1 MDDVERWRRTEELF
15 HQALELDEAACRAF
29 LDRECG
35 GDAELRRDVAR
46 LLAADRSA
54 AGRLDAAVGAA
65 VRSFHGVVAPGS
77 SIGRYE
83 ILEPLGEGGMGRVY
97 HARRSDDVFHKD
109 VAIKIVKS
117 GIDSAAILRRFQRER
132 RILATLE
139 HPSIARVL
147 DGGSTDD
154 GLPYLVMEYVD
165 GRSLLDYA
173 DEQHFDL
180 HERLRL
186 FAQVCEAV
194 QYAHDRQ
201 IVHRDLKPGNI
212 LVDATGRARLLDFGI
227 STLADH
233 RDRAVTATTT
243 GAGLM
248 TPRYASP
255 EQVRGEPLTAAS
267 DLYSLGVL
275 LYELLTASP
284 AHRIA
289 TESPAGILKAVC
301 EDAVPRPSEAAQA
314 AQEAGRHVPVP
325 PGDLKGDLDRIVLTA
340 IAKDPAL
347 RYASVRTMAE
357 DIQRYV
363 DSQPVLAS
371 GPTGSHPFRT
381 AIRRHPALAA
391 SLLVAVAGGLVAGGF
406 ILRTAQPARAAM
418 PAGKLMLAV
427 LPLDNMTG
435 SEDRA
440 YFVDGLHE
448 EIISRLGRL
457 QPARLGVIA
466 RTSVLQYRGAAKPIG
481 QIGRELGASYI
492 LEGSVREAGTTMRIT
507 AQLIQVSDQT
517 HLWTE
522 TYDRQTSD
530 LFTVQSE
537 IGAHVADALSVDVL
551 PEALSAVEPHRELSP
566 EAYAAYLR
574 ARYFWHRR
582 ALEYPTNAQRAV
594 DHFQSVTRA
603 APAYAAG
610 FAGLGQAYH
619 YVSSYSPSLE
629 QRRGLIEQAKAALSR
644 ALELDERSA
653 TALAALAWIRFRID
667 YEWKAAEEG
676 FRKALVIE
684 PNSADIHQQFATLLA
699 YGGRHDAAHR
709 EIRLALTLDPLSPS
723 LHDSAF
729 YIYLADQRWDK
740 AQEMA
745 ERLGQLVPDDATAI
759 YCASLVHA
767 LRGDCGK
774 ALAELKK
781 LEAGR
786 NPADTA
792 AAPRGN
798 VANRG
803 NVLGRC
809 GNGED
814 SRRLV
819 KALEDN
825 PRSLASTVAQVYA
838 SIGDRANALQWLE
851 ESYRRREEFMIFM
864 AVAPILAPLRDEP
877 RFQAIL
883 RQINYPAEWAAAH

>member
-1 MDDVERWRRTEELF
+1 MNIERWRRTEELF
-15 HQALELDEAACRAF
+15 HQALELGDAACHAF

-35 GDAELRRDVAR
+35 GDADLRRNVDR
-46 LLAADRSA
+46 LLAADKA
-54 AGRLDAAVGAA
+54 AAERLDAAVGAA

-77 SIGRYE
+77 SIGPYE
-83 ILEPLGEGGMGRVY
+83 ILEPLGEGGMGRIY

-117 GIDSAAILRRFQRER
+117 GIDSAALLRRFQRER

-165 GRSLLDYA
+165 GRNLLDYA
-173 DEQHFDL
+173 NEHQLDL
-180 HERLRL
+180 HGRLRL
-186 FAQVCEAV
+186 FTQVCEAV
-194 QYAHDRQ
+194 QYAHDRH

-212 LVDATGRARLLDFGI
+212 LVDGAGRVRLLDFGI
-227 STLADH
+227 STLVGSE
-233 RDRAVTATTT
+233 DRAITTT
-243 GAGLM
+243 TTMGAGMM

-255 EQVRGEPLTAAS
+255 EQVRGELVTATS

-289 TESPAGILKAVC
+289 TDSPAGILKAVC
-301 EDAVPRPSEAAQA
+301 EDEVPMPSEAAQA
-314 AQEAGRHVPVP
+314 AQEAGRLVPVAP
-325 PGDLKGDLDRIVLTA
+325 ADLRGDLNRLVLTA
-340 IAKDPAL
+340 LAKDPTL
-347 RYASVRTMAE
+347 RYASARAMAE
-357 DIQRYV
+357 DIQRYL
-363 DSQPVLAS
+363 DSQPVLA
-371 GPTGSHPFRT
+371 PARTGSHRFRT

-391 SLLVAVAGGLVAGGF
+391 SLLAIVAAGLVAGAF
-406 ILRTAQPARAAM
+406 ILRPARAPRAAV
-418 PAGKLMLAV
+418 PPGKLMLAV
-427 LPLDNMTG
+427 LPLDNLTG
-435 SEDRA
+435 TEDRA

-466 RTSVLQYRGAAKPIG
+466 RTSVLQYRGTAKPID

-492 LEGSVREAGTTMRIT
+492 LEGSVREAGSTVRVT

-517 HLWTE
+517 HFWTE
-522 TYDRQTSD
+522 TYDRQMSD

-551 PEALSAVEPHRELSP
+551 PEALSALEPHRELSL

-574 ARYFWHRR
+574 ARYVWHRR

-594 DHFQSVTRA
+594 DYFQVVTRA
-603 APAYAAG
+603 APAYAPG
-610 FAGLGQAYH
+610 FAGLGQAFH
-619 YVSSYSPSLE
+619 YLSSYSPSRE
-629 QRRGLIEQAKAALSR
+629 QRRELIEQAKAALSR

-676 FRKALVIE
+676 FRKALALE
-684 PNSADIHQQFATLLA
+684 PNSADIHQSFATLLA
-699 YGGRHDAAHR
+699 YGGRHAEAQR
-709 EIRLALTLDPLSPS
+709 EIQLALTLDPLSPS

-729 YIYLADQRWDK
+729 YVYLAGQRWDK

-745 ERLGQLVPDDATAI
+745 ERLGRLVPEDPTSI
-759 YCASLVHA
+759 YYASLVHA
-767 LRGDCGK
+767 LRGECGE
-774 ALAELKK
+774 ALADLKK

-786 NPADTA
+786 DAADPA

-809 GNGED
+809 GARED
-814 SRRLV
+814 GQRLV
-819 KALEDN
+819 KALEAN

-838 SIGDRANALQWLE
+838 SIGERASALQWLE

-864 AVAPILAPLRDEP
+864 AVAPILAPLHDEP
-877 RFQAIL
+877 RFQALL
-883 RQINYPAEWAAAH
+883 RQINYPTEWAAAH